1 MRRKAFQHVEIGGL
15 AVKICG
21 HDGLGQAVFSGGL
34 GEFFD
39 IDPTWIRL
47 LFVLF
52 LLAGGT
58 ALIVY
63 LIMWLV
69 VPEAPC
75 DN

>member
-1 MRRKAFQHVEIGGL
+1 MENDNPKKLYRSQKNR
-15 AVKICG
+15 
-21 HDGLGQAVFSGGL
+21 VFAGVCGGL
-34 GEFFD
+34 GEFFNV
-39 IDPTWIRL
+39 DPTWIRL

-69 VPEAPC
+69 VPEAPSAP
-75 DN
+75 